1 MTCVTDVLFPAHL
14 SHAWPEMHPANIGQS
29 DKFILGKHLS
39 PNWLGR
45 SQALISR
52 HCYTVSRRFR
62 LLNPRSDVTLGLD
75 AVIGSKSAG
84 CISGHAWDTCIACS
98 HWCSI
103 DQKRIIWVR
112 ALELELSEYQRL
124 ARPT

>member
-1 MTCVTDVLFPAHL
+1 MREDSTRQTRGAPDEGMSGILGKSSLDHVTTVKHQL
-14 SHAWPEMHPANIGQS
+14 SHARPEMHPANIGQS

-52 HCYTVSRRFR
+52 HYYTVSRRFR
-62 LLNPRSDVTLGLD
+62 LLDPRSHVTLRLD

-84 CISGHAWDTCIACS
+84 CISGRAWDTFLT
-98 HWCSI
+98 
-103 DQKRIIWVR
+103 RIVKQD
-112 ALELELSEYQRL
+112 A
-124 ARPT
+124 